1 MKPLEN
7 VVVID
12 LTRILSGPFCT
23 MLLADFGARVI
34 KIEPPGYGDESR
46 LLGPHINSEST
57 FFMSVNRGKQSM
69 TLNLKTEEGRALL
82 KELIKKG

>member
-34 KIEPPGYGDESR
+34 KMEPPGYGMIASAR
-46 LLGPHINSEST
+46 PPY
-57 FFMSVNRGKQSM
+57 QQ
-69 TLNLKTEEGRALL
+69 
-82 KELIKKG
+82 